1 MKLSQF
7 KFKLPEDQIALY
19 PARNRDESRL
29 MVLHKKSGDIEHR
42 QYFKDILDYFD
53 DKDVFIFNDTKVFP
67 ARLYGN
73 KEKTGARIEVFLLRE
88 LNEELRLWDVL
99 VDPARKI
106 RIGNKLYFGEDDS
119 MVAEVIDNTTSRGR
133 TLRFLYDG
141 PHDEFKAALFA
152 LGEAPLP
159 KHIVNRPAEPEDMER
174 FQCIF
179 AKHEGAVTV
188 PSSGLHFSR
197 ELMKRLEIKG
207 IDFAFVTMH
216 CGLGN
221 FREIDVEDL
230 TKHKMDSEEMFV
242 SADACRIVNEAK
254 DAGHKVCAVGTT
266 VQRIIETAVGT
277 DGHLKEFT
285 GWTNKFIFPP
295 YDFSVA
301 NCMVANFYMPY
312 STLLMLTAAYGGYDL
327 VMKAYKEALKEGY
340 RFGTYGDAMLILE
353 D

>member
-7 KFKLPEDQIALY
+7 KFKLPEDKIALH
-19 PARNRDESRL
+19 PAKYRDESRL
-29 MVLHKKSGDIEHR
+29 MVVHKSTGKIEHKV
-42 QYFKDILDYFD
+42 FKDILDYFD

-106 RIGNKLYFGEDDS
+106 RIGNKLYFGDDDS

-141 PHDEFKAALFA
+141 SHDEFKKALYA

-159 KHIVNRPAEPEDMER
+159 SFIRRPVEEEDTER
-174 FQCIF
+174 FQTIF
-179 AKHEGAVTV
+179 AKNEGAVTA
-188 PSSGLHFSR
+188 PTAGLHFSR
-197 ELMKRLEIKG
+197 ELMKRMEIKG

-216 CGLGN
+216 AGLGN

-230 TKHKMDSEEMFV
+230 TKHKMDSEQMYV
-242 SADACRIVNEAK
+242 NADACHIVNNAK
-254 DAGHKVCAVGTT
+254 DEGKNICAVGTT
-266 VQRIIETAVGT
+266 VMRTIETAVGT
-277 DGHLKEFT
+277 DGHLKEFD
-285 GWTNKFIFPP
+285 GWTNKFIVPP

-301 NCMVANFYMPY
+301 NSMVTNFHLPL
-312 STLLMLTAAYGGYDL
+312 STLLMLVAAYGGYDL
-327 VMKAYKEALKEGY
+327 VMEAYHTALKEDY
-340 RFGTYGDAMLILE
+340 RFGTYGDAMLIL
-353 D
+353 DK